1 MNVIHLQ
8 KAFAFIAK
16 GLVEKE
22 KLLKNAPNRYPY
34 SRDLQRGINMFLAAC
49 LELGGIGESV
59 FKYADESSFLSH
71 YICKPI
77 CGWFDDW
84 NKDVLENIKIR
95 EQPFMHMVPLRLS
108 VGKQSF
114 IRLQKSVLSF

>member
-22 KLLKNAPNRYPY
+22 KLLKDAPNRYPY

-49 LELGGIGESV
+49 LELGCVGENA
-59 FKYADESSFLSH
+59 FKYADESLFLSH

-77 CGWFDDW
+77 CEWF
-84 NKDVLENIKIR
+84 NN
-95 EQPFMHMVPLRLS
+95 
-108 VGKQSF
+108 
-114 IRLQKSVLSF
+114 